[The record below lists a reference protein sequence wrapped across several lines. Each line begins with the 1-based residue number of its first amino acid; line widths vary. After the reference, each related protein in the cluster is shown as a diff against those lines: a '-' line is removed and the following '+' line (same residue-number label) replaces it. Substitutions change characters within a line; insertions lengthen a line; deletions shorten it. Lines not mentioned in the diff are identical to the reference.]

1 MAEEPGVS
9 GRTKGLWVMWGEPEE
24 GRPRRIGKLWKDAE
38 GYAFAYVPEVR
49 VAQAEGFRLLPE
61 FPEPRADQAP
71 YRSRYLFAT
80 FAQRVPSPKRTDFD
94 AIMASWRI
102 ADVDDPLEILAASG
116 GVQMTDRIELAEH
129 RTDDDELSVPLFI
142 RVAGTRDYEPA
153 EQVHAGMELQLVR
166 EPDKVED
173 EFATMLRTPDGQQI
187 GYVPAQYSRIV
198 ARVLDAGHSV
208 RAVAVLWQAVPASPR
223 RLIVRLSR
231 TPVSRGV
238 ESIPTGT

>member
-1 MAEEPGVS
+1 
-9 GRTKGLWVMWGEPEE
+9 MWGEPKE
-24 GRPRRIGKLWKDAE
+24 GRPRRVGKLWKDSE

-49 VAQAEGFRLLPE
+49 LAQAEGFRLLPE
-61 FPEPRADQAP
+61 FPEPRDDQAP

-94 AIMASWRI
+94 AIMASWRV
-102 ADVDDPLEILAASG
+102 ANVDDPLEILAASG

-142 RVAGTRDYEPA
+142 RVART
-153 EQVHAGMELQLVR
+153 GMELQLVR
-166 EPDKVED
+166 ERDNVED
-173 EFATMLRTPDGQQI
+173 EFATMLRAPDGQQI

-231 TPVSRGV
+231 TSVSRGV
-238 ESIPTGT
+238 ESSPTGI